1 MTAAGPGGHTTLK
14 AVLTQGGPLDAARAV
29 HIVGQIAAA
38 VDETYRKRA
47 PHREVTLA
55 TVLLSA
61 NGYAHLAD
69 ATGPGSPEP
78 AIDETA
84 YRTDIRAL
92 AAVLYECLT
101 GSPPNRPEG
110 ADAPP
115 SRQRPG
121 IPVGFDQVIARGLAE
136 NPDTCFRSAGELA
149 AAAQTALAS
158 TPHYT
163 PSNRPTSPDTATPD
177 RDGPTQTIRLAPT
190 APPAGINHVAPQWHP
205 RAAPFPPAPRSQ
217 TASKRPRYIAIA
229 IAVVLTVGVVVSG
242 AVVIPR
248 LVGQTNTTTATAGPA
263 RQSSP
268 PTRYTY
274 TSQPVELPFPG
285 LKVPQNVAA
294 DGAGNV
300 YVLTSIPDPGD
311 TGLSFSTVRQIFRL
325 APGAASASTLDVP
338 GVDIRMAE
346 DLAVDT
352 VGKLY
357 LSDHRNVWE
366 WTVGSASPIRLP
378 FRGFVTVDAVA
389 VDPAGIVYAVGA
401 LSGTYDLRYGAKKLA
416 PGDTRSTDLPFT
428 DLYLPRGIAA
438 DKAGNVYIGDS
449 VKGSAKGRVL
459 KLAAGTAT
467 PAPLPFPELKEPSA
481 VAVDTAGNLFVADTF
496 TTGVFEL
503 PVGATNPVT
512 VPVGVRARG
521 VTFDPA
527 NNLYVVSA
535 TTQDESDHVTKPGQV
550 LKVPPDR

>member
-1 MTAAGPGGHTTLK
+1 MTAAGPGAHTTLE
-14 AVLTQGGPLDAARAV
+14 AVLAQVGPMDARQAV

-38 VDETYRKRA
+38 VDEAYTNRA
-47 PHREVTLA
+47 FHREVAPA
-55 TVLLSA
+55 TILLSA
-61 NGYAHLAD
+61 NGHAYLTD
-69 ATGPGSPEP
+69 ATTPGSSEP
-78 AIDETA
+78 VIDELA
-84 YRTDIRAL
+84 YRADIRAL

-115 SRQRPG
+115 SRLRPG
-121 IPVGFDQVIARGLAE
+121 IPVGLDQVVERGLAA
-136 NPDTCFRSAGELA
+136 NPDTLFRSAGEFA
-149 AAAQTALAS
+149 AAAQDALTT

-163 PSNRPTSPDTATPD
+163 PSNRPTRPDTTTPNLE
-177 RDGPTQTIRLAPT
+177 GPTQIIQLPSTGPSV
-190 APPAGINHVAPQWHP
+190 GINPVAPQWNPAVSHFPVVP
-205 RAAPFPPAPRSQ
+205 RAQR
-217 TASKRPRYIAIA
+217 RPRYIAIA
-229 IAVVLTVGVVVSG
+229 LAVILTVGVVVGG
-242 AVVIPR
+242 AIAIPR
-248 LVGQTNTTTATAGPA
+248 LVRHTNTTTATRATGPA
-263 RQSSP
+263 RQPNP
-268 PTRYTY
+268 PTRFTY
-274 TSQPVELPFPG
+274 TSQPIELPFPG

-294 DGAGNV
+294 DAAGNV

-325 APGAASASTLDVP
+325 APGAASASALDVP
-338 GVDIRMAE
+338 GVDVRLAE

-352 VGKLY
+352 AGKLY

-389 VDPAGIVYAVGA
+389 VDPVGIVYAVGA

-416 PGDTRSTDLPFT
+416 PGDTRSTDLPIT

-449 VKGSAKGRVL
+449 IKGGAKGRVR

-467 PAPLPFPELKEPSA
+467 PAQLPFPELKEPSA
-481 VAVDTAGNLFVADTF
+481 VAVDTVGNLFVADTF
-496 TTGVFEL
+496 TTGLFEL

-535 TTQDESDHVTKPGQV
+535 ATEDESEHLTKPGQV
-550 LKVPPDR
+550 LRVPPDR